1 MKNAI
6 RYEVLSKGVRE
17 IEGTDLIPCLRG
29 AKRIARSM
37 ANRLGAAVIV
47 RHDLSLPTVDAR
59 IEAQRV
65 IHRFRRV
72 A

>member
-6 RYEVLSKGVRE
+6 RYEVLSKGVE
-17 IEGTDLIPCLRG
+17 NVEATGLLPCLRG

-47 RHDLSLPTVDAR
+47 RHDLSLPTVEAR
-59 IEAQRV
+59 IDAQRI
-65 IHRFRRV
+65 IHRFRR
-72 A
+72 AA